1 MTAITRNL
9 PWFVKDLGVSIVGQK
24 CYTSLVEDLNVTDVP
39 CLKYALSKGLG
50 VGIVV
55 GGSIMKVP
63 QILLILNASSAR
75 GLSLPSYILE
85 TLSYAITLSYSM
97 RNNFPFSTYGEN
109 LFLSIQNVIITFL
122 IIAYSPRSSNKAS
135 KFISTSVATVA
146 SAYALANVSSEHLA
160 LLQAA
165 TLPLSL
171 FSKLPQIRQNARSKS
186 TGQLSSFAVISQ
198 ILGCLARLF
207 TTFTEVKDP
216 LVAAGFGLALIL
228 NVVLGF
234 QLYSYYGSSGVGVNV
249 ARGEKTEGASVELKE
264 LKDLGN
270 GSGRPGEKP
279 QVAHA
284 TATGRE
290 GASPALYEPT
300 PSPSIQRSSTPIQRA
315 STPIQRAST
324 PSGGRK
330 WNRKVD

>member
-1 MTAITRNL
+1 MTAITKNL
-9 PWFVKDLGVSIVGQK
+9 PWFVKDLGVSIVGK
-24 CYTSLVEDLNVTDVP
+24 ECYESLVEELNITDVK

-85 TLSYAITLSYSM
+85 TFSYAITLSYSM
-97 RNNFPFSTYGEN
+97 RNHFPFSTYGEN
-109 LFLSIQNVIITFL
+109 FFLAIQNVIITFL
-122 IIAYSPRSSNKAS
+122 IIAYSPRSPSSSSSKLS
-135 KFISTSVATVA
+135 KFAAAAGATVA
-146 SAYALANVSSEHLA
+146 STYTLAYLIPQDKLAI
-160 LLQAA
+160 LQAA

-207 TTFTEVKDP
+207 TTATEVGDS
-216 LVAAGFGLALIL
+216 LVAAGFALALGL

-234 QLYSYYGSSGVGVNV
+234 QLYSYYGNTSHSSSSTSSSSSWNSK
-249 ARGEKTEGASVELKE
+249 ETTVELT
-264 LKDLGN
+264 DLGK
-270 GSGRPGEKP
+270 GSGRPGVP
-279 QVAHA
+279 QVQVA
-284 TATGRE
+284 
-290 GASPALYEPT
+290 PT
-300 PSPSIQRSSTPIQRA
+300 PAPTTQLVGTRNEGVSAGSYDPPRPVTPIQRA
-315 STPIQRAST
+315 GT

-330 WNRKVD
+330 WSRKVD